1 MDASEGWVLFGD
13 VVGSRR
19 ARVEAAAWLRSLVGE
34 LDEVYGHE
42 KLAPCGFT
50 QGDEVQG
57 LLCATAD
64 PMLAVLHAAL
74 REGPRPIRWVC
85 IRGAVDPGEGPATQR
100 TGPAFMAARSAIEA
114 ARTGHE
120 RLVIRIGRTEA
131 DELLGGMTP
140 AMAEL
145 LQALTGRQKV
155 VARLALIDGLRQSEV
170 AERLKVRRATISVS
184 FARAKVL
191 PLARLAGAIKR
202 VCASPLDCAT
212 PQATRNVEV
221 EGEGGVS

>member
-1 MDASEGWVLFGD
+1 
-13 VVGSRR
+13 
-19 ARVEAAAWLRSLVGE
+19 
-34 LDEVYGHE
+34 
-42 KLAPCGFT
+42 
-50 QGDEVQG
+50 
-57 LLCATAD
+57 
-64 PMLAVLHAAL
+64 
-74 REGPRPIRWVC
+74 
-85 IRGAVDPGEGPATQR
+85 
-100 TGPAFMAARSAIEA
+100 
-114 ARTGHE
+114 
-120 RLVIRIGRTEA
+120 VIRIGRTEA